1 MSQIIQRN
9 LQKTRKETI
18 AVSDDKQI
26 RFDVS
31 VDHGSFSPSHWHE
44 AIEIIY
50 VLEGS
55 AVVTLFDLTI
65 TLKPGQ
71 MLLINSGLV
80 HASRCPSGNRT
91 ILMQIPDDLL
101 LSFLP
106 DVSHLWFVID
116 YDSPNPEVQENIQRL
131 RNLLLDMMRLQENGR
146 SGYLLGF
153 QRDLFEFLDLLYRKF
168 LQEMPVDYHP
178 KSSRV
183 LSRLDAVLSYTHQNY
198 RSPITLKEAAQ
209 VAALQPEYFCRFFK
223 ENMGTTYL
231 QYLNDYRLSCL
242 YRDLVATD
250 RSIRELE
257 EIFHCPMKEGVL
269 LSSMHALQQ
278 RGVRNVLVSCGEK
291 GAYLLDEH
299 GGFYF
304 GKSPAGRVI
313 NTTGAGDAM
322 VAGFLKGWMQTNDY
336 MLAFKRG
343 IAAGS
348 ATAFCKG
355 MADAESVKRLYAKVD
370 IEIMREPV
378 MEG

>member
-55 AVVTLFDLTI
+55 AVVTLFDFTI

-131 RNLLLDMMRLQENGR
+131 RNLLLDMMRL
-146 SGYLLGF
+146 
-153 QRDLFEFLDLLYRKF
+153 
-168 LQEMPVDYHP
+168 
-178 KSSRV
+178 
-183 LSRLDAVLSYTHQNY
+183 
-198 RSPITLKEAAQ
+198 
-209 VAALQPEYFCRFFK
+209 
-223 ENMGTTYL
+223 
-231 QYLNDYRLSCL
+231 
-242 YRDLVATD
+242 
-250 RSIRELE
+250 
-257 EIFHCPMKEGVL
+257 
-269 LSSMHALQQ
+269 
-278 RGVRNVLVSCGEK
+278 
-291 GAYLLDEH
+291 
-299 GGFYF
+299 
-304 GKSPAGRVI
+304 
-313 NTTGAGDAM
+313 
-322 VAGFLKGWMQTNDY
+322 
-336 MLAFKRG
+336 
-343 IAAGS
+343 
-348 ATAFCKG
+348 
-355 MADAESVKRLYAKVD
+355 
-370 IEIMREPV
+370 
-378 MEG
+378 

>member
-50 VLEGS
+50 VLEGT

-65 TLKPGQ
+65 TLEPGQ

-91 ILMQIPDDLL
+91 ILMQMPDDLL

-106 DVSHLWFVID
+106 DDSHLWFVID

-168 LQEMPVDYHP
+168 LQEMPVDYHR

-250 RSIRELE
+250 LSIRELE
-257 EIFHCPMKEGVL
+257 E
-269 LSSMHALQQ
+269 
-278 RGVRNVLVSCGEK
+278 R
-291 GAYLLDEH
+291 H
-299 GGFYF
+299 GF
-304 GKSPAGRVI
+304 
-313 NTTGAGDAM
+313 
-322 VAGFLKGWMQTNDY
+322 TNDK
-336 MLAFKRG
+336 LFHKLFRERFHTTPLQTRKASRQLKLQE
-343 IAAGS
+343 AGAS
-348 ATAFCKG
+348 NTK
-355 MADAESVKRLYAKVD
+355 
-370 IEIMREPV
+370 
-378 MEG
+378 

>member
-50 VLEGS
+50 VLEGT

-65 TLKPGQ
+65 TLEPGQ

-106 DVSHLWFVID
+106 DDSHLWFVID

-250 RSIRELE
+250 LSIRELE
-257 EIFHCPMKEGVL
+257 EH
-269 LSSMHALQQ
+269 
-278 RGVRNVLVSCGEK
+278 
-291 GAYLLDEH
+291 H
-299 GGFYF
+299 GF
-304 GKSPAGRVI
+304 
-313 NTTGAGDAM
+313 
-322 VAGFLKGWMQTNDY
+322 TNDK
-336 MLAFKRG
+336 LFHKLFRERFHTTPLQTRKASRQLKLQE
-343 IAAGS
+343 
-348 ATAFCKG
+348 
-355 MADAESVKRLYAKVD
+355 ADASNTK
-370 IEIMREPV
+370 
-378 MEG
+378 